1 MRTAPLHRHQ
11 QPLESQLG
19 VGNVGVEVEQRRVVE
34 SVDEGHILSVGT
46 VDVAVLSNNEA
57 ALFHQS
63 FTWRAV
69 HDRSVNVKEQQASVG
84 LITSLSER
92 YTI

>member
-1 MRTAPLHRHQ
+1 M
-11 QPLESQLG
+11 
-19 VGNVGVEVEQRRVVE
+19 EQRRVVE
-34 SVDEGHILSVGT
+34 SVDEGFISSRVGT
-46 VDVAVLSNNEA
+46 VDVAVLPNNEA

-84 LITSLSER
+84 AHH
-92 YTI
+92 TIN